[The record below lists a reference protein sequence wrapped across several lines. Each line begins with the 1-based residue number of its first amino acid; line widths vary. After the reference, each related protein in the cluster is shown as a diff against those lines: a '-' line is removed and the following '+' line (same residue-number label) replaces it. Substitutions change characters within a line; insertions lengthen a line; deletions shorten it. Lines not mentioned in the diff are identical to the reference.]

1 MSVPIGAFAA
11 ELLRIHELLLQDQN
25 RNEAFRAAL
34 ERTVQPGCSVLD
46 IGAGSGVWAM
56 TAAKL
61 GAGRVVAIE
70 REPLLIPLIEQTS
83 RANGVSVE
91 VICGDSRNVALPPT
105 FDVVVSETVGHLVFD
120 EEVVPVL
127 LDAKSRFLAPSGI
140 LIPRRVRLMVAGVC
154 LDEPDLPAG
163 IEGDFRHVT
172 ALLRNVPLAVTDKER
187 LSFLTEPVALAEV
200 DFATATGEPDVSTLK
215 AVWHNQDL
223 RGLNAFVVW
232 AELGLA
238 PGVTLRTLETS
249 SWSVTAYRIAPFA
262 GKSGDLEFE
271 LTLSHSENAWTA
283 SISGTPAV
291 RKYASTAPARELMGM
306 DTAVLDAMV
315 RARGR
320 ATAPS
325 EPQPPVTVRPATED
339 DREFL
344 VGVYYSVREEELAQ
358 APWSDEQ
365 KRAFVEMQFQAQHTD
380 YHERFP
386 AARYDVILLGEEP
399 IGRLYVDRRP
409 TEIAILDIALLPR
422 HRGRGIGGRL
432 LAELIAESEATAKP
446 LQIWVEKF
454 NRAQSLYRRLGFAAV
469 EDTSVFFRMVRVP
482 ADLREALGSGPVRL
496 PRLHLS
502 PHPAR

>member
-1 MSVPIGAFAA
+1 MSAPIGAFAA
-11 ELLRIHELLLQDQN
+11 ELLRIHELLLQDQT
-25 RNEAFRAAL
+25 RNEAFRTAL
-34 ERTVQPGCSVLD
+34 ERTVRPGCSVLD

-70 REPLLIPLIEQTS
+70 REPLLVPLIEETA

-91 VICGDSRNVALPPT
+91 VICGDSRSVTLPPT
-105 FDVVVSETVGHLVFD
+105 FDVIVSETVGHLVFD

-127 LDAKSRFLAPSGI
+127 LDARSRFLAPGGT
-140 LIPRRVRLMVAGVC
+140 LIPGHVRLMVAGAC
-154 LDEPDLPAG
+154 LKQPDLPAG
-163 IEGDFRHVT
+163 IEGDFGHLA
-172 ALLRNVPLAVTDKER
+172 ALLRHVPLAVTDKAR
-187 LSFLTEPVALAEV
+187 ITFLTEPAELAHV
-200 DFATATGEPDVSTLK
+200 DFTTATGEPDVSTLK
-215 AVWHNQDL
+215 AVWRNQDL

-238 PGVTLRTLETS
+238 PGLTLRTLETS

-262 GKSGDLEFE
+262 ETSGNLAFE

-283 SISGTPAV
+283 SLAGTPVA
-291 RKYASTAPARELMGM
+291 RKHASTTPAQELLGM
-306 DTAVLDAMV
+306 DTAALDKMV
-315 RARGR
+315 RAAGR
-320 ATAPS
+320 APATAA
-325 EPQPPVTVRPATED
+325 PQQPVMLRPATEN

-344 VGVYYSVREEELAQ
+344 VGVYHSMREEELAQ
-358 APWSDEQ
+358 VPWSDEQ

-422 HRGRGIGGRL
+422 HRGRGIGSRL
-432 LAELIAESEATAKP
+432 LAELIAESETAAKP

-454 NRAQSLYRRLGFAAV
+454 NRAQSLYRRLGFAPV
-469 EDTSVFFRMVRVP
+469 EDTPVFFRMVRVP
-482 ADLREALGSGPVRL
+482 AA
-496 PRLHLS
+496 H
-502 PHPAR
+502 